1 MAKNDPAVRR
11 RLVGGA
17 ALMIAQRGVSRTSIR
32 EVAKFSGTPLGSTY
46 HYFPN
51 GKNQLIIEAVQMSGR
66 FIANQLEKAF
76 ALGLEAGIRAFA
88 QYWRDDAIKSGF
100 HNGCPV
106 LAVSV
111 DEPADEDGY
120 AALDAA
126 AETFASW
133 RTLLANQL
141 EKHGAPSAKAQSLA
155 TMIVASIEGTVPMCR
170 AQRSTEPL
178 DHVEEQLLALIRMS
192 IPA

>member
-17 ALMIAQRGVSRTSIR
+17 ALMISQRGVSRTSIR

-46 HYFPN
+46 HYFPD
-51 GKNQLIIEAVQMSGR
+51 GKKQLITEAVQMAGG
-66 FIANQLEKAF
+66 FIAKQLEKAF
-76 ALGLEAGIRAFA
+76 ALGLETGIRAFV
-88 QYWRDDAIKSGF
+88 QYWRDDAVKSGF
-100 HNGCPV
+100 RNGCPV

-126 AETFASW
+126 AETFTHWQS
-133 RTLLANQL
+133 LLNTHLCA
-141 EKHGAPSAKAQSLA
+141 HGVPAAKAPSIA
-155 TMIVASIEGTVPMCR
+155 TLIVASIEGTVPMCR

-178 DHVEEQLLALIRMS
+178 DHVEEQLLTLIRMS
-192 IPA
+192 ITD